1 MTGNNHNP
9 PGLSTILGRMGRLAL
24 RGLQNRV
31 ELMAV
36 EWQEERLRIAEL
48 LFRAIVLIFLATMGA
63 LLLTVTVIFL
73 FPAGARIYVTAGLAL
88 LYLLA
93 AAGAWAGLKAGLNRE
108 RFSESIDQLKKDK
121 AWLESLR

>member
-1 MTGNNHNP
+1 MTGNNHNS

-36 EWQEERLRIAEL
+36 EWQEERLRLAEL
-48 LFRAIVLIFLATMGA
+48 LVRGIVLIFLATMGA
-63 LLLTVTVIFL
+63 LLLTATVIFV

-88 LYLLA
+88 LYLFA
-93 AAGAWAGLKAGLNRE
+93 AAGAWAGLKARLKRE
-108 RFSESIDQLKKDK
+108 PFSESIDQVKKDRV
-121 AWLESLR
+121 WLESLR